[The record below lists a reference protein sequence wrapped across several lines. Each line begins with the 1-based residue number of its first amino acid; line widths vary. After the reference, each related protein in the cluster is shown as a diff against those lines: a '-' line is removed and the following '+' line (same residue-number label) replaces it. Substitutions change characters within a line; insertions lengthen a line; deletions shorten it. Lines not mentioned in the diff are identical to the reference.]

1 MNRPLMALLLPPKL
15 LRLLARSPLATD
27 NSSSRF
33 PAPDVSP
40 VSVLSQ
46 LVPATGKPAHNSTSH
61 AGISFYF
68 VLYMQLPNFSLGQ
81 RPNKY
86 SYTPH
91 INNIFEQKEKKD
103 HRRLTRNDYESQLFR
118 VLGLPFPGH
127 SKALPASAVH
137 LEHCPIWTRLV
148 GFVGSFRGFLRYT
161 RELSSMR
168 APTSS
173 TRNDRAKRRAEAE
186 AEQGA

>member
-1 MNRPLMALLLPPKL
+1 MCLPFPSYL
-15 LRLLARSPLATD
+15 NWRRRQGSQLTIQRLTPA
-27 NSSSRF
+27 SRF
-33 PAPDVSP
+33 ISSCTCNSPTSVSDKG
-40 VSVLSQ
+40 LTNT
-46 LVPATGKPAHNSTSH
+46 ATHHISTTYIRIEREEGS
-61 AGISFYF
+61 
-68 VLYMQLPNFSLGQ
+68 
-81 RPNKY
+81 
-86 SYTPH
+86 
-91 INNIFEQKEKKD
+91 KKV
-103 HRRLTRNDYESQLFR
+103 TRNDYESQLFR